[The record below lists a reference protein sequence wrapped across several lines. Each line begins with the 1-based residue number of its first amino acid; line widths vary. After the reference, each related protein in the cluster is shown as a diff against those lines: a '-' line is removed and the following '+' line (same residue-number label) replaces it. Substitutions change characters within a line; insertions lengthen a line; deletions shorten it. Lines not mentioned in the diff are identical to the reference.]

1 MYSAQYLQRVFW
13 WNQRALNMFQRAQ
26 NSSDNSSRNFIWWK
40 YVRKVSVI
48 LISKMFKILWGVE
61 TSYFICSQTLMK
73 YQISL
78 SRIFFNIGIF
88 KNFAN
93 FIKKETPTRVFS
105 CEICEIFQSTS
116 HKEHFRKTVSTGIKS
131 KLAL

>member
-1 MYSAQYLQRVFW
+1 MYSAQHLQRVFW

-40 YVRKVSVI
+40 YARKVSVI
-48 LISKMFKILWGVE
+48 LISKMFKIQWGVE

-88 KNFAN
+88 QNFAN
-93 FIKKETPTRVFS
+93 FIKKRDSNAGVFLWNWRNFS
-105 CEICEIFQSTS
+105 
-116 HKEHFRKTVSTGIKS
+116 EHLSYRTLPEDCFYRN
-131 KLAL
+131 